1 MKIAIVA
8 PPWVAVPP
16 VGYGGTE
23 AVLDGL
29 ARGLSYAGHDVL
41 LYTTGDSACP
51 VPKAWVFENAAGVGI
66 GGAVTELRH
75 VIYAYE
81 AACGY
86 DIVHDHTLVGPVYAE
101 RFPGLLVVTTNHG
114 PFDGDLRDYYRAI
127 SDRVPVIAISHHQA
141 STAR

>member
-29 ARGLSYAGHDVL
+29 ARGLSVAGHDVL

-51 VPKAWVFENAAGVGI
+51 VPKAWVFENSGTVHEP
-66 GGAVTELRH
+66 TERSS
-75 VIYAYE
+75 
-81 AACGY
+81 
-86 DIVHDHTLVGPVYAE
+86 
-101 RFPGLLVVTTNHG
+101 R
-114 PFDGDLRDYYRAI
+114 
-127 SDRVPVIAISHHQA
+127 
-141 STAR
+141 